1 LKPTPFPFRLDL
13 GQEFGRYCRYA
24 MKHRK
29 SKKLIVLS
37 TFILAIAVAG
47 KWAQNSESASLTS
60 VSVTVSNPRPSF
72 RGVLGAGNT
81 VGTSQVIINTSGYPS
96 TTTAQLQTDDI
107 LLVGNAGT
115 MSPYTI
121 TNVVSN
127 SLANITPVLAA
138 GDADTSDDV
147 ISTQSAVHTVRFTT
161 ANAISNGGFRIL
173 VPAHGTATDAN
184 DGLPDQGAFDFGT
197 AAPTVTCP
205 TDITGYDFVTGT
217 ATASAVT
224 IGSTDYH
231 AYECLYS
238 GVGAIATV
246 FDGTTNDAISINDII
261 NPAPASGH
269 TTGTAD
275 SYRIILQHLD
285 SSYTAVDSTTVAI
298 GVIEAVRV
306 TASVAPQITFSIAGV
321 TSGST
326 SCGVTTDVTTTAT
339 AVPLGELSI
348 ASFTDAAQTLTV
360 STNATNGYAVTAF
373 ESDQLGLDGATCT
386 GDSTAS
392 NCIPDSV
399 GDNAALSH
407 TANDEWNTTTVK
419 GFGYSLDNA
428 DANTVAFEYTTATGT
443 CTGTY
448 CAKQFADNEDGQAA
462 QQLFSST
469 TVADSENVDVCYR
482 AVISNVQAAG
492 FYENYVTY
500 TATATF

>member
-1 LKPTPFPFRLDL
+1 
-13 GQEFGRYCRYA
+13 
-24 MKHRK
+24 MNHIK
-29 SKKLIVLS
+29 SKKILALS
-37 TFILAIAVAG
+37 TFVVAVAVAG
-47 KWAQNSESASLTS
+47 GWAQNSQSASLTS

-72 RGVLGAGNT
+72 RGALETGNT
-81 VGTSQVIINTSGYPS
+81 VGTSQVIIDATGYPS
-96 TTTAQLQTDDI
+96 TTTDQLQTDDV
-107 LLVGNAGT
+107 LLVGTAGT
-115 MSPYTI
+115 MGTYTI
-121 TNVVSN
+121 TNVVS
-127 SLANITPVLAA
+127 STLVNITPVLAA
-138 GDADTSDDV
+138 TDADAGDTV
-147 ISTQSAVHTVRFTT
+147 ISTQSAEHTVRFTT
-161 ANAISNGGFRIL
+161 ANAIASGGFRIL
-173 VPAHGTATDAN
+173 VPAHDTATDAN
-184 DGLPDQGAFDFGT
+184 DGLPDQGFFDFGT
-197 AAPTVTCP
+197 SAPTVTCP
-205 TDITGYDFVTGT
+205 SDITGYDFVSGT

-224 IGSTDYH
+224 LGGNDYH

-238 GVGAIATV
+238 GNGAIGTV
-246 FDGTTNDAISINDII
+246 FDGTTNGAITISNII

-275 SYRIILQHLD
+275 TYRIVVQHLD
-285 SSYTAVDSTTVAI
+285 SSYTTVDSTTVAI

-321 TSGST
+321 SSGAT

-360 STNATNGYAVTAF
+360 STNATNGYAVTALG
-373 ESDQLGLDGATCT
+373 SDQLGLDGVTCT

-399 GDNAALSH
+399 GDNTAMSH
-407 TANDEWNTTTVK
+407 TAADEWNTTAVK
-419 GFGYSLDNA
+419 GFGYSIDND
-428 DANTVAFEYTTATGT
+428 DAASAVFEYSTVADN

-448 CAKQFADNEDGQAA
+448 CSKQFADSEDSQVP
-462 QQLFSST
+462 QQIFSSS

-482 AVISNVQAAG
+482 AVISNTQAAG